1 MNRPRLSAAV
11 LAILLASAAPA
22 AFAQSAAA
30 PMGGPP
36 PLASPAAM
44 TIPPVVDQPWPGVV
58 KIAVDATDLNRRIY
72 RVHETIPVEAAGPL
86 TLYFPA
92 WLPGDH
98 GPDGPITHLAGL
110 IITGAGQRIEWTRDP
125 IDNFAFHLVVPEGV
139 TEIAADFQH
148 LSPTTGDQGR
158 ITMTAEMLNAQWEKM
173 LLYPAGRWH
182 HNITTQASIKLPT
195 GWTLGTALETASTA
209 PGAEGGDT
217 TTFKPVTLDV
227 LIDSPLMA
235 GVHYRRI
242 DLDPNGRSPVHLD
255 IFADSASNI
264 APTDDQIGILR
275 QLIVQADRLYG
286 ARHYGHYDF
295 LMAMTDRLGGIGL
308 EHHQSSEDSVDPAFF
323 TEWATQFGD
332 RDLLAHEYTHSWN
345 GKWRRPAGQYV
356 PNYNTP
362 LQNELLWVYEGQ
374 TQFWGKVLAARSG
387 LMTRDQALD
396 ALAMDAATYDNRVG
410 REWRAMQDTVNDPI
424 ISMRAPKGW
433 LSWQRDEDYYVEGQ
447 LIWLDADT
455 LIREKTNGRK
465 GLDDF
470 AKAFFGTHDG
480 EFNEAPYRFEDVVAA
495 LNGVVAYDW
504 ATFLR
509 TRLDGH
515 GQTPDTRGAPLDGLT
530 RGGYRLIY
538 TDTKSPWQKTLEGGL
553 HRNNYMYS
561 LGLQT
566 NGENRITAVQWDGP
580 AFKAGLAIG
589 MSIVAVNGDAAS
601 AERLSDAITAAKGGT
616 APIELIAKDGDHYR
630 TVSLDY
636 HDGLRY
642 PHLERIPGTPDR
654 LGDLYAARRS

>member
-1 MNRPRLSAAV
+1 MVRFARPAFAA
-11 LAILLASAAPA
+11 LLLASCAVPALAQTAAPA
-22 AFAQSAAA
+22 VTPYTTMA
-30 PMGGPP
+30 PI
-36 PLASPAAM
+36 PA
-44 TIPPVVDQPWPGVV
+44 VVDKPWPGVV
-58 KIAVDATDLNRRIY
+58 RLDVDATDLNHRIFS
-72 RVHETIPVEAAGPL
+72 VHETIPVEGAGPL

-98 GPDGPITHLAGL
+98 GPDGPITQLAGL
-110 IITGAGQRIEWTRDP
+110 IFTANGQRLEWTRDP
-125 IDNFAFHLVVPEGV
+125 VESFAFHLVVPEGV
-139 TEIAADFQH
+139 TEISADFQH
-148 LSPTTGDQGR
+148 LSPTAGSQGR

-182 HNITTQASIKLPT
+182 HNITTRTSVKLPT
-195 GWTLGTALETASTA
+195 GWSFGTALETASTD
-209 PGAEGGDT
+209 GDT

-235 GVHYRRI
+235 GVHYRQI
-242 DLDPNGRSPVHLD
+242 DLDPGGRSPVNLD

-264 APTDDQIGILR
+264 APTDAQIAILR
-275 QLIVQADRLYG
+275 ALVTQADRLYG
-286 ARHYGHYDF
+286 ARHFDHYNF

-308 EHHQSSEDSVDPAFF
+308 EHHRSSEDSVDPAFF
-323 TEWATQFGD
+323 TDWDSQFGD

-387 LMTRDQALD
+387 LMTKDQALD

-410 REWRAMQDTVNDPI
+410 RSWRAMQDTVNDPI
-424 ISMRAPKGW
+424 ISMRRAKGW
-433 LSWQRDEDYYVEGQ
+433 LSEQRDEDYYVEGQ
-447 LIWLDADT
+447 LIWLDADS

-480 EFNEAPYRFEDVVAA
+480 EFNEAPYTFDDVVAA
-495 LNGVVAYDW
+495 LNGVVENDW

-509 TRLDGH
+509 TRVDGH
-515 GQTPDTRGAPLDGLT
+515 GPGAPLDGLA
-530 RGGYRLIY
+530 RSGYRLVY
-538 TDTKSPWQKTLEGGL
+538 TETKSPWQKTLESGQ
-553 HRNNYMYS
+553 HRNNFMYS
-561 LGLQT
+561 LGFQT
-566 NGENRITAVQWDGP
+566 NGENNINAVQWDSP
-580 AFKAGLAIG
+580 AFKAGLAVG
-589 MSIVAVNGDAAS
+589 MQIIAVNGEAAS
-601 AERLSDAITAAKGGT
+601 ASNLSDAIKAAKGT
-616 APIELIAKDGDHYR
+616 DAKIELIVKDGDHYR
-630 TVSLDY
+630 TVSFDY

-654 LGDLYAARRS
+654 LGDLYAARTR